1 MADNK
6 VFVSPGVFTSEKDL
20 TFVAQQV
27 GVTTLGVVGETLK
40 GPAFE
45 PIFITDYEEY
55 VALFGGLSPKTLGNG
70 KPQYEASYI
79 ARQYLKE
86 SNQLFV
92 TRVLGLTGYD
102 AGHAWA
108 IVSSANYDPS
118 TISSGT
124 SYTFYADF
132 SGTAVN
138 NVTYYNFTGDAIAI
152 QEAQALGNLFGS
164 LNGSPFTN
172 SSYELPGISGAYPEG
187 IVWTKDPS
195 GSFSGSS
202 LTGLI
207 YNDNIGV
214 ITGQTSGTVTTYTA
228 SAYSEYENKVIA
240 MIRSRATVSNN
251 ELFFNVDQSTNGLI
265 ADMTNALTN
274 PLGQFTLSASTSGFT
289 NTTEYQVSLDPT
301 ERNYLP
307 RVVGSTCTDK
317 DTEIWVEEIFPNML
331 VDLINGGYILG
342 LNADLLHL
350 STLQNYKQSYQTPE
364 TPWVVSE
371 LRGNVVDKLFKFVS
385 ISDGSAANKEI
396 KISIQR
402 IDVENKTFDIVVR
415 DFNDTDARPQI
426 LERFS
431 KCTMDP
437 NDNNYIGQRVG
448 TADGEFELRSRY
460 IMMVINPNAP
470 IDAFPSGFEGYRVRD
485 YVGDYD
491 SVAGSAL
498 PPELEYKNTYDLTN
512 DKIRKVY
519 LGLTDTKGIDQNMF
533 NWKGYTDTDTMW
545 TATTKGFHMDSGATV
560 AGNFVVGCCPFRDSL
575 SISDTVYDSINA
587 RKFTLVPYLGFDGWN
602 CNRENTVIPRTNTD
616 TYKVGKAG
624 FTAGLTNG
632 EFIQLSN
639 TEGTSDYYA
648 YLEAIRTFANP
659 ESVNINVFT
668 TPGIDYDSNLGLV
681 DETIDMVEEERSDS
695 IYILTSPDGSIPDD
709 SSFDLTGLGFSLPD
723 QLEPEDIVDL
733 LDAADIDSNY
743 TTTYW
748 PWIQMKDRENNVNIY
763 LPPTLEVARDI
774 ALTDNVAFP
783 WFATAGYTRGRTEA
797 IQPRIKLTEE
807 QRDILYEGRI
817 NPMAYFADEGTL
829 IWGNKNLQVADSAL
843 DRLNI
848 RRLLLQ
854 TRKLIS
860 AVAVR
865 LLFEQNDQ
873 IVRSQFLNLVNPI
886 LDNIRKER
894 GLTDFRVQLSDDP
907 EEIDRNEMRG
917 KIFIKPIPTLEF
929 IILEFNVTPTGASFE
944 DI

>member
-1 MADNK
+1 M
-6 VFVSPGVFTSEKDL
+6 S
-20 TFVAQQV
+20 
-27 GVTTLGVVGETLK
+27 
-40 GPAFE
+40 
-45 PIFITDYEEY
+45 
-55 VALFGGLSPKTLGNG
+55 
-70 KPQYEASYI
+70 
-79 ARQYLKE
+79 
-86 SNQLFV
+86 
-92 TRVLGLTGYD
+92 
-102 AGHAWA
+102 
-108 IVSSANYDPS
+108 
-118 TISSGT
+118 
-124 SYTFYADF
+124 
-132 SGTAVN
+132 
-138 NVTYYNFTGDAIAI
+138 GDAIGI

-172 SSYELPGISGAYPEG
+172 NPYELPGISGGYPEG
-187 IVWTKDPS
+187 VVWTKGPG
-195 GSFSGSS
+195 GSFTGSS

-207 YNDNIGV
+207 YNDDISA

-240 MIRSRATVSNN
+240 MIRSRATVSADQ
-251 ELFFNVDQSTNGLI
+251 LFHNIGQSTNGLI
-265 ADMTNALTN
+265 ADMSNTITN
-274 PLGQFTLSASTSGFT
+274 PLGNFVLSANTSGLT
-289 NTTEYQVSLDPT
+289 NTTVYDVSLDPRN
-301 ERNYLP
+301 RNYLP
-307 RVVGSTCTDK
+307 RVIGSTCTDK
-317 DTEIWVEEIFPNML
+317 DTEIWVEDLFPNMF
-331 VDLINGGYILG
+331 VDLINNNYILG

-350 STLQNYKQSYQTPE
+350 STFQNYKQSYQTPE

-371 LRGNVVDKLFKFVS
+371 LRGNVVDKLFKFIS

-402 IDVENKTFDIVVR
+402 IDPETKYFDVVVR
-415 DFNDTDARPQI
+415 EYNDLDSRPQI

-437 NDNNYIGQRVG
+437 TDNNYIAQKIG

-470 IDAFPSGFEGYRVRD
+470 IDGFPAGFEGYRVRD
-485 YVGDYD
+485 YVGDY
-491 SVAGSAL
+491 AGTPGTAL
-498 PPELEYKNTYDLTN
+498 PPEIEYKNTYDLVN

-519 LGLTDTKGIDQNMF
+519 LGLSDTKGIDQNMF
-533 NWKGYTDTDTMW
+533 NWKGYTDNDTMW
-545 TATTKGFHMDSGATV
+545 TATTKGFHMDSGATI
-560 AGNFVVGCCPFRDSL
+560 AGDFVVGCCQFRDS
-575 SISDTVYDSINA
+575 IGIVDTVYEGVNA

-602 CNRENTVIPRTNTD
+602 CNRENTTVPRTNTD
-616 TYKVGKAG
+616 RYKVGKNG
-624 FTAGLTNG
+624 FEAGLLNG

-659 ESVNINVFT
+659 ESVNINVFA
-668 TPGIDYDSNLGLV
+668 TPGLDYDSNLGLV
-681 DETIDMVEEERSDS
+681 DETIDMIEEERSDS
-695 IYILTSPDGSIPDD
+695 IYILTSPDGSVPDN

-723 QLEPEDIVDL
+723 QLEPEDIVEL
-733 LDAADIDSNY
+733 LDNADIDSNY

-807 QRDILYEGRI
+807 QRDTLYEGRI

-894 GLTDFRVQLSDDP
+894 GLTDFRVVLSDDP

-929 IILEFNVTPTGASFE
+929 IILEFNVTPTGASFD

>member
-1 MADNK
+1 
-6 VFVSPGVFTSEKDL
+6 
-20 TFVAQQV
+20 
-27 GVTTLGVVGETLK
+27 
-40 GPAFE
+40 
-45 PIFITDYEEY
+45 
-55 VALFGGLSPKTLGNG
+55 
-70 KPQYEASYI
+70 
-79 ARQYLKE
+79 
-86 SNQLFV
+86 
-92 TRVLGLTGYD
+92 
-102 AGHAWA
+102 
-108 IVSSANYDPS
+108 
-118 TISSGT
+118 
-124 SYTFYADF
+124 
-132 SGTAVN
+132 
-138 NVTYYNFTGDAIAI
+138 
-152 QEAQALGNLFGS
+152 
-164 LNGSPFTN
+164 
-172 SSYELPGISGAYPEG
+172 
-187 IVWTKDPS
+187 
-195 GSFSGSS
+195 
-202 LTGLI
+202 
-207 YNDNIGV
+207 
-214 ITGQTSGTVTTYTA
+214 
-228 SAYSEYENKVIA
+228 
-240 MIRSRATVSNN
+240 
-251 ELFFNVDQSTNGLI
+251 
-265 ADMTNALTN
+265 
-274 PLGQFTLSASTSGFT
+274 
-289 NTTEYQVSLDPT
+289 
-301 ERNYLP
+301 
-307 RVVGSTCTDK
+307 
-317 DTEIWVEEIFPNML
+317 
-331 VDLINGGYILG
+331 
-342 LNADLLHL
+342 
-350 STLQNYKQSYQTPE
+350 
-364 TPWVVSE
+364 
-371 LRGNVVDKLFKFVS
+371 
-385 ISDGSAANKEI
+385 
-396 KISIQR
+396 
-402 IDVENKTFDIVVR
+402 
-415 DFNDTDARPQI
+415 
-426 LERFS
+426 
-431 KCTMDP
+431 
-437 NDNNYIGQRVG
+437 
-448 TADGEFELRSRY
+448 
-460 IMMVINPNAP
+460 
-470 IDAFPSGFEGYRVRD
+470 
-485 YVGDYD
+485 
-491 SVAGSAL
+491 
-498 PPELEYKNTYDLTN
+498 
-512 DKIRKVY
+512 
-519 LGLTDTKGIDQNMF
+519 
-533 NWKGYTDTDTMW
+533 MW